1 MNFTLTET
9 PFAVTLNIKKSFIND
24 KSGSVKNSGFSSPN
38 QLLKKSSSIKNTS
51 NFQCNTSIQPRDLK
65 DMQFKSSIPLM
76 NIPTYMAMVPTSVT
90 QSTQK
95 QIETNYD
102 STHSSVPMTASKTPT
117 TVLTNLIT
125 SSIKQDSMFSSRDL
139 KIMKDNSHSDPVNIS
154 DYNNNPQLFSEP
166 NVTTRNRFKALENLS
181 DDSCAEEQNAAFD
194 DVAAFKNVDEKE
206 NYEKE
211 KCIEGKNEIRS
222 TEKNEVKKTCMTP
235 EQEKFLEH
243 FGEIVLGTYRPK

>member
-1 MNFTLTET
+1 MNPNQTCELILKQIKESNLNFTLTET

-51 NFQCNTSIQPRDLK
+51 NFQCNTSIQPSDLK
-65 DMQFKSSIPLM
+65 ATQFKKSSSIHLM

-166 NVTTRNRFKALENLS
+166 NVTTRNRFKALENVG
-181 DDSCAEEQNAAFD
+181 DDYCA
-194 DVAAFKNVDEKE
+194 KE
-206 NYEKE
+206 LLL
-211 KCIEGKNEIRS
+211 
-222 TEKNEVKKTCMTP
+222 KK
-235 EQEKFLEH
+235 
-243 FGEIVLGTYRPK
+243 